1 MAPRTSADLLRWGG
15 DRLRVGSWRGD
26 AHVAYIAPLP
36 ESGPPSTDAV
46 RRCSALLRERG
57 YNEAVTAALA
67 ASEANAFLAAGFTVR
82 ERLHLLAHELV
93 AVDDPQ
99 AVSPH
104 VTMRRARRSDRAAAL
119 DVDARSFDP
128 FWRLD
133 PAGLDEAVDA
143 TPSSRFRVIDGPDGV
158 VGYAVSGRAGA
169 RGFLQRLAV
178 APAARGRG
186 YGSALVLDGLRWM
199 KRRGAARAMVNT
211 QERNNDALQ
220 LYERLGFRLQPGGLA
235 VLHTVL
241 A

>member
-26 AHVAYIAPLP
+26 RHVAYIAPLP
-36 ESGPPSTDAV
+36 ESGSPSTDAV
-46 RRCSALLRERG
+46 RRCTALLRERG

-93 AVDDPQ
+93 ALDDPTT
-99 AVSPH
+99 ASPQ
-104 VTMRRARRSDRAAAL
+104 VTMRRARRSDRGAAL
-119 DVDARSFDP
+119 AVDARSFDP

-133 PAGLDEAVDA
+133 SAGLDEAVDA
-143 TPSSRFRVIDGPDGV
+143 TPSSRFRVIDGPGGV
-158 VGYAVSGRAGA
+158 AGYAVSGRAGA

-178 APAARGRG
+178 DPSARSRG

-211 QERNNDALQ
+211 QERNNEALR

>member
-1 MAPRTSADLLRWGG
+1 
-15 DRLRVGSWRGD
+15 
-26 AHVAYIAPLP
+26 
-36 ESGPPSTDAV
+36 
-46 RRCSALLRERG
+46 LLRERG
-57 YNEAVTAALA
+57 YRQAVTAALA

-82 ERLHLLAHELV
+82 ERLHLLAHDLV
-93 AVDDPQ
+93 SLDDPHD
-99 AVSPH
+99 AAPSTV
-104 VTMRRARRSDRAAAL
+104 RRARRSDRSAAL
-119 DVDARSFDP
+119 AVDARSFDP

-143 TPSSRFRVIDGPDGV
+143 TPSSRFRVVDGPNDV

-178 APAARGRG
+178 DPAVRRQG

-199 KRRGAARAMVNT
+199 KRRGAVRAMVNT
-211 QERNNDALQ
+211 QERNADALR
-220 LYERLGFRLQPGGLA
+220 LYERLGFHLQPGGLA

>member
-15 DRLRVGSWRGD
+15 DRLRVGPWRGD

-36 ESGPPSTDAV
+36 ESGPPSIEAV
-46 RRCSALLRERG
+46 RRCTALLRERG
-57 YNEAVTAALA
+57 YNQAVTAALA
-67 ASEANAFLAAGFTVR
+67 ASEANAFVAAGFSVR

-93 AVDDPQ
+93 TLDEPNA
-99 AVSPH
+99 ANAH
-104 VTMRRARRSDRAAAL
+104 GKIRRARRSDRAAAL
-119 DVDARSFDP
+119 AVDATSFDP

-143 TPSSRFRVIDGPDGV
+143 TPSSRFRVVDGPNGV

-178 APAARGRG
+178 DPAARRHGH
-186 YGSALVLDGLRWM
+186 GSALVLDGLRWM

-211 QERNNDALQ
+211 QERNTEALR
-220 LYERLGFRLQPGGLA
+220 LYERLGFHLQPGGLA

-241 A
+241 T

>member
-93 AVDDPQ
+93 AVADPQ

-143 TPSSRFRVIDGPDGV
+143 TPSSRFRVIDGPSGL

-178 APAARGRG
+178 DPAARGRG

-211 QERNNDALQ
+211 QERNNDALR

>member
-93 AVDDPQ
+93 AVADPQ

-143 TPSSRFRVIDGPDGV
+143 TPSSRFRVIDGPSGV

-178 APAARGRG
+178 DPAARGRG

-211 QERNNDALQ
+211 QERNNDALR

>member
-26 AHVAYIAPLP
+26 AHVAYISPLP
-36 ESGPPSTDAV
+36 ESGTPSTEAV
-46 RRCSALLRERG
+46 RRCTALLRERG
-57 YNEAVTAALA
+57 YQEAVTAALA

-93 AVDDPQ
+93 HLDDSKT
-99 AVSPH
+99 ASPH
-104 VTMRRARRSDRAAAL
+104 ASIRRARRSDRNAAL
-119 DVDARSFDP
+119 EVDARSFDP

-133 PAGLDEAVDA
+133 AAGLDEAVDA
-143 TPSSRFRVIDGPDGV
+143 TPSSRFRVIENSAGV
-158 VGYAVSGRAGA
+158 AGYAVSGRAGS

-178 APAARGRG
+178 DPEARRKGF
-186 YGSALVLDGLRWM
+186 GSALVLDGLRWM
-199 KRRGAARAMVNT
+199 KRRGASRAMVNT
-211 QERNNDALQ
+211 QERNTEALQ
-220 LYERLGFRLQPGGLA
+220 LYEQLGFHLQPGGLA

>member
-1 MAPRTSADLLRWGG
+1 MAPRTTADLLRWGG
-15 DRLRVGSWRGD
+15 DRLRVGPWRGD
-26 AHVAYIAPLP
+26 AHVAYISPLP
-36 ESGPPSTDAV
+36 ESSPPSTEAV
-46 RRCSALLRERG
+46 RRCTALLRERG
-57 YNEAVTAALA
+57 YSEAVTAALA

-93 AVDDPQ
+93 ALNNRPSSS
-99 AVSPH
+99 AN
-104 VTMRRARRSDRAAAL
+104 VTIRRARRADRTAAL
-119 DVDARSFDP
+119 AVDARSFDP

-133 PAGLDEAVDA
+133 IAGLDEAVDA
-143 TPSSRFRVIDGPDGV
+143 TPSSRFRVVEGSEGV
-158 VGYAVSGRAGA
+158 TGYAVSGRAGS

-178 APAARGRG
+178 DPSARRRG
-186 YGSALVLDGLRWM
+186 IGSALVLDGLRWM

-211 QERNNDALQ
+211 QERNTEALQ

>member
-46 RRCSALLRERG
+46 RRCTALLRDRG

-67 ASEANAFLAAGFTVR
+67 ASEANGFLAAGFTVR

-93 AVDDPQ
+93 AVADPQ
-99 AVSPH
+99 TVSPH

-119 DVDARSFDP
+119 DVDARSFDL

-143 TPSSRFRVIDGPDGV
+143 TPSSRFRVVDGASGV

-178 APAARGRG
+178 DPAARGRG

-211 QERNNDALQ
+211 QERNNDAL
-220 LYERLGFRLQPGGLA
+220 R
-235 VLHTVL
+235 
-241 A
+241 

>member
-36 ESGPPSTDAV
+36 ESGPASTDAV
-46 RRCSALLRERG
+46 RHCTALLRERG

-93 AVDDPQ
+93 VIDDPKS
-99 AVSPH
+99 ASPH
-104 VTMRRARRSDRAAAL
+104 VTMRRARRGDRAPAL

-143 TPSSRFRVIDGPDGV
+143 TPSSRFRVVDGPDGV

-178 APAARGRG
+178 DPAARGRG

-211 QERNNDALQ
+211 QERNNDALR